1 MERPSL
7 FLKLD
12 FIQITGT
19 QTLTARSKTHPK
31 NKRNQKKNEMGVSGK
46 KEKKKGKKKE
56 CQCFI
61 WTQEK
66 LSRNY
71 LLKFTLTFF
80 LKVTP

>member
-1 MERPSL
+1 
-7 FLKLD
+7 
-12 FIQITGT
+12 
-19 QTLTARSKTHPK
+19 
-31 NKRNQKKNEMGVSGK
+31 MGVSGK

-61 WTQEK
+61 WKQEK